1 MQASDIFIRPSRS
14 TGSNRLLGWHF
25 ARGDEEE
32 PDKNV
37 VPDPIHANAEHISD
51 VYLSSDPDYA
61 GRFSVPLLWDKKTET
76 AVSNESSEIIRML
89 YTEFDDL
96 LPEKYRTTNVDLY
109 PTELKAKIDETNVW
123 TYDHIN
129 NGVYKCGM
137 AITQEAYEKAV
148 TELFKHLDRVEEHLA
163 SSPGPYYFG
172 DNITEAD
179 IRLYPTIIRFD
190 PVYVRFSPRIEHWPH
205 ANILPEST
213 FQV

>member
-1 MQASDIFIRPSRS
+1 VQASDVFIRPSQS
-14 TGSNRLLGWHF
+14 TGSDGLSGWHF
-25 ARGDEEE
+25 ARGNEEE

-96 LPEKYRTTNVDLY
+96 LPEKYRTPNVDLY

-129 NGVYKCGM
+129 NGVYNCGM

-172 DNITEAD
+172 ENITEAD

-190 PVYVRFSPRIEHWPH
+190 PVYVRIFPRIEHWPH